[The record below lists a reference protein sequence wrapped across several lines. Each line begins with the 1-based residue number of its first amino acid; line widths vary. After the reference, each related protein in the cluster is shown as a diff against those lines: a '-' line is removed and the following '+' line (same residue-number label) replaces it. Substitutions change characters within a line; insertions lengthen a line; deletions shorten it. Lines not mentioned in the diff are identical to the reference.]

1 MPNGCFGTA
10 KPLANTKTTIF
21 TVPAGKVSTV
31 NINVANAADIPAS
44 VNLYIGPSPAQ
55 GAEWDARYCVEPGT
69 LVQGRGVLHRTGFAM
84 SAGESLAVVT
94 DGTSISVRAD
104 GFEEEA

>member
-21 TVPAGKVSTV
+21 TVPAGKVATV
-31 NINVANAADIPAS
+31 NVNVANAAEVAAS
-44 VNLYIGPSPAQ
+44 VSLYIGPAPAQ
-55 GAEWDARYCVEPGT
+55 GAEWDARYCVEPAT
-69 LVQGRGVLHRTGFAM
+69 LVQGRGVLHRTAFAM
-84 SAGESLAVVT
+84 TAGESLAIVT
-94 DGTSISVRAD
+94 DSAYISVRAD